1 VGLVGLRYDF
11 AAFVWCFG
19 RVLDVFEDDW
29 AVFYYN
35 EHVMH
40 QARLSNVMCRLQEDH
55 NPSAI
60 RDLDAILA
68 Q

>member
-1 VGLVGLRYDF
+1 M
-11 AAFVWCFG
+11 
-19 RVLDVFEDDW
+19 FEDDW
-29 AVFYYN
+29 AVLYYN

-40 QARLSNVMCRLQEDH
+40 QAGLSNVMCRLQEDH

-60 RDLDAILA
+60 RDLDAIPA

>member
-1 VGLVGLRYDF
+1 M
-11 AAFVWCFG
+11 
-19 RVLDVFEDDW
+19 FEDDW

-35 EHVMH
+35 EHVMV

-55 NPSAI
+55 NPSTT
-60 RDLDAILA
+60 RDLDAVLA